1 MTKQY
6 TPLADWASK
15 VSDPW
20 LRKEL
25 EERLEVGDL
34 WSELIGIGMLMR
46 FDHENVALKVAEML
60 AGNYKPRKE
69 RVWFRSQPRPNINTL
84 LKRAAEKALL
94 ISEEMDELYEEAD
107 FENECWRQ
115 AVVIQAEQ
123 RDELEGIRSLL
134 SVLEDGSAEGF
145 GEALEIID
153 SECAFV
159 INNLPAFK
167 GHSEHLVRA
176 KSLAQGSWWTEIV

>member
-69 RVWFRSQPRPNINTL
+69 
-84 LKRAAEKALL
+84 
-94 ISEEMDELYEEAD
+94 
-107 FENECWRQ
+107 
-115 AVVIQAEQ
+115 
-123 RDELEGIRSLL
+123 
-134 SVLEDGSAEGF
+134 
-145 GEALEIID
+145 
-153 SECAFV
+153 
-159 INNLPAFK
+159 
-167 GHSEHLVRA
+167 
-176 KSLAQGSWWTEIV
+176 